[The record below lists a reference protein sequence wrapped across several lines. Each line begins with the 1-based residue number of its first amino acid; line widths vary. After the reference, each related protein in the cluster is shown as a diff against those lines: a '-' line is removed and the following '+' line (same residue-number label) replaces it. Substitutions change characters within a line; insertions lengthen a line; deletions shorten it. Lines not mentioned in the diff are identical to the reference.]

1 MVFVGLFFAGEPFFL
16 GMIKIKTKER
26 TCLKVLDGKTVKTSR
41 ARPLLYVASCA
52 SDDAEP

>member
-1 MVFVGLFFAGEPFFL
+1 MVFVGLFFAEEPFFL
-16 GMIKIKTKER
+16 GIIKIKTKER